1 MPCIDRKAG
10 RPEIEI
16 HLGAIRLD
24 DHRKSEITAMAKFVE
39 STLDH
44 LVHPKKVCLTDK
56 FSEQPTI
63 EFAHMSYRSPQQ

>member
-1 MPCIDRKAG
+1 
-10 RPEIEI
+10 
-16 HLGAIRLD
+16 
-24 DHRKSEITAMAKFVE
+24 MAKFVE